1 MRFLEIKRVACA
13 TARRYVSVRRLTGRS
28 PDLAAFAAL
37 GAFPANAATASVSVA
52 LRDMEHSSS
61 YTASSRV
68 CLKAVAEPVLLLV
81 VANEVEALRGQFVVE
96 VGVRQA
102 WPFLTL
108 CDNAPTPPRETRL
121 YIGTTFRVGSSPQ
134 TFADGDTE
142 PAVAQ
147 LLELNNRTV
156 TDVAVGAN
164 NELRLVFDRDQSTL
178 TVDAVPRDF
187 TGEIWWLGA
196 MRP

>member
-1 MRFLEIKRVACA
+1 MV
-13 TARRYVSVRRLTGRS
+13 
-28 PDLAAFAAL
+28 D
-37 GAFPANAATASVSVA
+37 
-52 LRDMEHSSS
+52 
-61 YTASSRV
+61 
-68 CLKAVAEPVLLLV
+68 
-81 VANEVEALRGQFVVE
+81 EVEDLRAQFVVE

-134 TFADGDTE
+134 TFADGDPG

-156 TDVAVGAN
+156 TDVTVSAE
-164 NELRLVFDRDQSTL
+164 NELHLVFDGGQSTL
-178 TVDAVPRDF
+178 TVDAVPRAF
-187 TGEIWWLGA
+187 TGDVWWFGA
-196 MRP
+196 VRP